1 MRLFQRI
8 TVYSSHAFAVL
19 NLLRLPLLL
28 CARVLDTPFGER
40 SKAESLATSVVIALV
55 LASYCDGEAEFQCQL
70 VPVEAVTLCFG
81 SKMHVLNKQGDVHFA
96 KGSVVY

>member
-8 TVYSSHAFAVL
+8 TVYTSHAFAVP
-19 NLLRLPLLL
+19 NLLCLLLLL
-28 CARVLDTPFGER
+28 CARILDAPFGDR
-40 SKAESLATSVVIALV
+40 GKAESLATSVVIALV

>member
-1 MRLFQRI
+1 MLSLHQICYVFF
-8 TVYSSHAFAVL
+8 YSFEL
-19 NLLRLPLLL
+19 GF
-28 CARVLDTPFGER
+28 LDPPFGVK
-40 SKAESLATSVVIALV
+40 SKVESLATSVRIALI
-55 LASYCDGEAEFQCQL
+55 LALYCNGEAEFQCQL